1 MRIAWHRGDL
11 AMPSPDPVKRGKSIP
26 VVDIFAGAGG
36 LGDGFEAYARDQ
48 DRRGAFS
55 VSLSAEMDAHAVQT
69 LRTRAF
75 YRSFSA
81 TEAPRSYYDYA
92 AGRREEPWTE
102 TTQDIWLKATDR
114 ACQLKLGDPD
124 DDKALDTRIGDIA
137 AGAHKMDVPWV
148 LVGGPPCQA
157 FSLVGRARNRGNEKY
172 DPKEDGRH
180 YLYQHYLK
188 ILSRHRPAAF
198 VLENVKGMLT
208 SQIEGHNL
216 FEEIFESLH
225 HPGGKGG
232 PRYRI
237 IPLVQPDGRTGRPL
251 LPRDFIVRSEDLGL
265 PQTRHRVI
273 LVGILEETNSQIR
286 PLIRSELMPSVED
299 MIGGLPRIRSGSTDA
314 EISSWNKFAPKLL
327 SECAK
332 LAKEV
337 DEETAKHLKLVAS
350 LADIGEELGTGDHW
364 IPMQYLPKLPAHLDV
379 FIRDPRLHGVIH
391 HQARNH
397 MTSDLMRYAFS
408 AAFAHVHDRSPRGAE
423 EFPQALHPAHKSWG
437 RSDRFVD
444 RFKVQRADA
453 PSSTITSHLAK
464 DGHYFIH
471 YDPMQVRSLTV
482 REAARLQTFPDNYI
496 FEGPL
501 GAKRRQVGNAV
512 PPWLGY
518 QIAGVIHQALK

>member
-1 MRIAWHRGDL
+1 M
-11 AMPSPDPVKRGKSIP
+11 KRGKSIP

-36 LGDGFEAYARDQ
+36 LGDGFEAYARGQ

-92 AGRREEPWTE
+92 AGRRNEPWTD
-102 TTQDIWLKATDR
+102 TTKDVWLHAVER
-114 ACQLKLGDPD
+114 ACQLKLGEPED
-124 DDKALDTRIGDIA
+124 DRLLDTRIGQIA
-137 AGAHKMDVPWV
+137 ADANKNDVPWV

-157 FSLVGRARNRGNEKY
+157 FSLVGRARNRGNDKY
-172 DPKEDGRH
+172 DAKEDGRH
-180 YLYQHYLK
+180 YLYRHYLK
-188 ILSRHRPAAF
+188 ILSKHKPAAF

-208 SQIEGHNL
+208 SEIEGHNL

-237 IPLVQPDGRTGRPL
+237 VPLVQPDGRPDRAPQ
-251 LPRDFIVRSEDLGL
+251 PRDFIVRSEELGL

-273 LVGILEETNSQIR
+273 LVGVLDEIDRHIK
-286 PLIRSELMPSVED
+286 PLVKSESTPSVEQ
-299 MIGGLPRIRSGSTDA
+299 MIGGLPEIRSGATDA
-314 EISSWNKFAPKLL
+314 DIPSWRKFALELL
-327 SECAK
+327 GECAT
-332 LAKEV
+332 LAKDI
-337 DEETAKHLKLVAS
+337 DEETAKHLKEAVAIT
-350 LADIGEELGTGDHW
+350 DIGGELDTGEHW
-364 IPMQYLPKLPAHLDV
+364 IPKQYLSKLPAHLDE

-391 HQARNH
+391 HQARSH
-397 MTSDLMRYAFS
+397 MKSDLMRYAFA
-408 AAFAHVHDRSPRGAE
+408 AAFARVHERSPRGAK
-423 EFPQALHPAHKSWG
+423 EFPEELHPAHKSWS
-437 RSDRFVD
+437 RPDRFVD
-444 RFKVQRADA
+444 RFKVQRANA

-471 YDPMQVRSLTV
+471 YDPTQVRSLTV

-496 FEGPL
+496 FEGPV
-501 GAKRRQVGNAV
+501 GAQRRQVGNAV

-518 QIAGVIHQALK
+518 QIAGAIHRVLK

>member
-1 MRIAWHRGDL
+1 MKH
-11 AMPSPDPVKRGKSIP
+11 GKTIP

-36 LGDGFEAYARDQ
+36 LGDGFEAYARGQ

-55 VSLSAEMDAHAVQT
+55 VSLSAEMDADAVQT

-81 TEAPRSYYDYA
+81 SEAPRSYYDYA
-92 AGRREEPWTE
+92 AGRREQPWTDA
-102 TTQDIWLKATDR
+102 TRDIWLKASAR

-124 DDKALDTRIGDIA
+124 DDKTLDARIGVIA
-137 AGAHKMDVPWV
+137 AEARKQDVPWV

-157 FSLVGRARNRGNEKY
+157 FSLVGRARNRGNENY

-188 ILSRHRPAAF
+188 ILSKHKPAAF

-216 FEEIFESLH
+216 FEEIFETLH
-225 HPGGKGG
+225 HPGGKNG

-237 IPLVQPDGRTGRPL
+237 APLMVPDGRAGRPI
-251 LPRDFIVRSEDLGL
+251 LPKDYIVRSEGLGL

-273 LVGILEETNSQIR
+273 LIGILEDINAQLQ
-286 PLIRSELMPSVED
+286 PLSRSDLSPSVMD
-299 MIGGLPRIRSGSTDA
+299 MIGGLPRIRSGATDA
-314 EISSWNKFAPKLL
+314 EITSWKKFVPKLL
-327 SECAK
+327 ADCAR

-337 DEETAKHLKLVAS
+337 DEETAKHLKLMAS
-350 LADIGEELGTGDHW
+350 ISELGGELGTGEPW
-364 IPMQYLPKLPAHLDV
+364 VPVQYLPKLPPHLDD
-379 FIRDPRLHGVIH
+379 FMRDPRLHGVIH
-391 HQARNH
+391 HQARKH

-408 AAFAHVHDRSPRGAE
+408 AAFAHVHERSPRGAQ
-423 EFPQALHPAHKSWG
+423 EFPEELHPAHKSWG
-437 RSDRFVD
+437 RPDRFVD
-444 RFKVQRADA
+444 RFKVQRADHQ
-453 PSSTITSHLAK
+453 SSTITSHLAK

-471 YDPMQVRSLTV
+471 YDPIQVRSLTV

-496 FEGPL
+496 FEGAL

-518 QIAGVIHQALK
+518 QIAGAIHQALK

>member
-1 MRIAWHRGDL
+1 MVQPFPFPL
-11 AMPSPDPVKRGKSIP
+11 KRGKSIP

-36 LGDGFEAYARDQ
+36 LGDGFEAYARGQ

-81 TEAPRSYYDYA
+81 TEVPRSYYDYA
-92 AGRREEPWTE
+92 AGRRERPWTE
-102 TTQDIWLKATDR
+102 ATEEIWLKAADR

-124 DDKALDTRIGDIA
+124 DDKTLDARIGDIA
-137 AGAHKMDVPWV
+137 AEASKHDVPWV

-157 FSLVGRARNRGNEKY
+157 FSLVGRARNRGNENY

-180 YLYQHYLK
+180 YLYQHYLR
-188 ILSRHRPAAF
+188 ILTKHRPAAF

-216 FEEIFESLH
+216 FEEIFETLH
-225 HPGGKGG
+225 HPGGKNG

-237 IPLVQPDGRTGRPL
+237 TPLMVPDGRTGRPL

-273 LVGILEETNSQIR
+273 LVGILEQTNAQLR
-286 PLIRSELMPSVED
+286 PLAKSELTPCVED
-299 MIGGLPRIRSGSTDA
+299 MIGGLPEIRSGSTDS
-314 EISSWNKFAPKLL
+314 EISSWKKFAPKLL
-327 SECAK
+327 AECAK

-337 DEETAKHLKLVAS
+337 DEETAKHLKAIAS
-350 LADIGEELGTGDHW
+350 IADMGGDLGTGDHW
-364 IPMQYLPKLPAHLDV
+364 IPLQYVPRLPAHLDA

-397 MTSDLMRYAFS
+397 MTGDLMRYAFS
-408 AAFAHVHDRSPRGAE
+408 AAFAHIHARSPRGAK
-423 EFPQALHPAHKSWG
+423 EFPEALHPAHKSWG
-437 RSDRFVD
+437 RPDRFVD

-453 PSSTITSHLAK
+453 QSSTITSHLAK

-471 YDPMQVRSLTV
+471 YDPKQARSLTV

-512 PPWLGY
+512 PPWLGH
-518 QIAGVIHQALK
+518 QIAGAIHQALK